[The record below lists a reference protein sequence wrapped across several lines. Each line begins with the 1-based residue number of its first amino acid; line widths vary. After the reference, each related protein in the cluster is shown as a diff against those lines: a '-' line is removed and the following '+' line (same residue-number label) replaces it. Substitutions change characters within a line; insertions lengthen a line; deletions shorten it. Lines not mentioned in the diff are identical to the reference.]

1 MPAAAP
7 LRAPSDQPPCPSV
20 RPALPDSVESL
31 VWRGNALGTPIT
43 SVVST
48 GFEALDRELPGGGWP
63 CHALTE
69 LLQAQPA
76 TLEWRLLAPAIR
88 PLVAAGQSV
97 VVIAPPRHPHLP
109 GLRHAGIDE
118 RRLVWVQADT
128 PAERLWCTE
137 QVIRANA
144 FGALIAWLPQA
155 RPEQIR
161 RLQVSAQDCDAPVF
175 LFRPQQAQREAS
187 AAPLRVIADLG
198 SDWGLQVHI
207 LKRRGPV
214 HDGTLRLDAI
224 PGGLSSVLT
233 PRLLQPSQ
241 LVSAALSSSSPPFV
255 LNREVA
261 SHALGSTVAPHRPRR
276 QPTLQ

>member
-1 MPAAAP
+1 MPATAP
-7 LRAPSDQPPCPSV
+7 FYPPPDRAIATPAR
-20 RPALPDSVESL
+20 RPLPEAVASL
-31 VWRGNALGTPIT
+31 VWRGNALGTPTT

-48 GFEALDRELPGGGWP
+48 GFDALDRELPGGGWP

-97 VVIAPPRHPHLP
+97 VVVAPPRQPHLP
-109 GLRHAGIDE
+109 GLHHAGIDE
-118 RRLVWVQADT
+118 RHLVWVQADT

-198 SDWGLQVHI
+198 PDWSLQVHI

-214 HDGTLRLDAI
+214 HDGAIRLDAI

-233 PRLLQPSQ
+233 PRLMQPSQ
-241 LVSAALSSSSPPFV
+241 LVSLPSSVS
-255 LNREVA
+255 NREVT
-261 SHALGSTVAPHRPRR
+261 SHALGSTVASHRPRR

>member
-7 LRAPSDQPPCPSV
+7 LRALSDPSASPPA
-20 RPALPDSVESL
+20 RPALPDAVESL
-31 VWRGNALGTPIT
+31 VWRGTSLGTPIT

-48 GFEALDRELPGGGWP
+48 GFDALDRELPGGGWP

-109 GLRHAGIDE
+109 GLRHSGIDE
-118 RRLVWVQADT
+118 RHLVWVQADT

-137 QVIRANA
+137 QMVRANA

-161 RLQVSAQDCDAPVF
+161 RLQVSAQDCEAPVF
-175 LFRPQQAQREAS
+175 LFRPQLAQREAS
-187 AAPLRVIADLG
+187 AAPLRVMADLG
-198 SDWGLQVHI
+198 SDWRLQVHI

-214 HDGTLRLDAI
+214 HDGTIQLEAI

-233 PRLLQPSQ
+233 PRLLRPSQ
-241 LVSAALSSSSPPFV
+241 LVSASALSSPFPP
-255 LNREVA
+255 NREVA
-261 SHALGSTVAPHRPRR
+261 PHALGSTVAPHRPRR

>member
-1 MPAAAP
+1 MPPAVRTSVSSNLPAFP
-7 LRAPSDQPPCPSV
+7 LARPS
-20 RPALPDSVESL
+20 LPDSVESL
-31 VWRGNALGTPIT
+31 VWRGTSLGTPIT
-43 SVVST
+43 STVPT
-48 GFEALDRELPGGGWP
+48 GFDALDRELPGGGWP

-118 RRLVWVQADT
+118 RHLVWVQADT

-137 QVIRANA
+137 QMVRANA

-161 RLQVSAQDCDAPVF
+161 RLQVSAQDCEAPVF
-175 LFRPQQAQREAS
+175 LFRPQQAQREPS

-198 SDWGLQVHI
+198 TDWSLQVHI

-214 HDGTLRLDAI
+214 HDGSIRLDAI

-233 PRLLQPSQ
+233 PRLLVPSQ
-241 LVSAALSSSSPPFV
+241 MVTFHPSVS
-255 LNREVA
+255 NREA
-261 SHALGSTVAPHRPRR
+261 PHALGSTAAPHRPRR

>member
-1 MPAAAP
+1 MLTPAP
-7 LRAPSDQPPCPSV
+7 NRASSDPPIPTSTQPN
-20 RPALPDSVESL
+20 LPDALASQ
-31 VWRGNALGTPIT
+31 VWRGTSLGTPIT
-43 SVVST
+43 ATVPT
-48 GFEALDRELPGGGWP
+48 GFDALDRELPGSGWP

-88 PLVAAGQSV
+88 PVVAAGQSV
-97 VVIAPPRHPHLP
+97 VVIAPPHQPHLP

-118 RRLVWVQADT
+118 RHLVWVQADT

-137 QVIRANA
+137 QMVRANA

-161 RLQVSAQDCDAPVF
+161 RLQVSAQECDAPVF

-198 SDWGLQVHI
+198 IDWSLKVQI

-214 HDGTLRLDAI
+214 HEGSIHLEAV

-233 PRLLQPSQ
+233 PRLRVPSQ
-241 LVSAALSSSSPPFV
+241 MVSFPLSVS
-255 LNREVA
+255 NREVT
-261 SHALGSTVAPHRPRR
+261 SHALGGTAASHRPRR

>member
-7 LRAPSDQPPCPSV
+7 LRAISDQRPP
-20 RPALPDSVESL
+20 LPDAVAPL
-31 VWRGNALGTPIT
+31 VWRGNALGSPIT
-43 SVVST
+43 SVVPT
-48 GFEALDRELPGGGWP
+48 GFDALDRELPGGGWP

-97 VVIAPPRHPHLP
+97 VVIAPPHHPHLP
-109 GLRHAGIDE
+109 GLRHVGIDE
-118 RRLVWVQADT
+118 RHLVWVQADT

-137 QVIRANA
+137 QMIRANA
-144 FGALIAWLPQA
+144 CGALIAWLPQA

-187 AAPLRVIADLG
+187 AAPLRVIARLG
-198 SDWGLQVHI
+198 ADWRLQIHI

-214 HDGTLRLDAI
+214 HDGVIHVEAI

-233 PRLLQPSQ
+233 PRLLQPSR
-241 LVSAALSSSSPPFV
+241 LVSLATPPAAPTVP
-255 LNREVA
+255 NREVA
-261 SHALGSTVAPHRPRR
+261 SHALGSTVASHRPRR
-276 QPTLQ
+276 QTALQ